1 MDDDDEDDE
10 VDDEEDESDDMD
22 CEGEDGDEMPP
33 NSKRRLAAAAA
44 SSSSGLKKSA
54 AGLCVSA
61 GSFSDPSDM
70 PGLAHFLE
78 HMVFMGSEKYP
89 DENSF
94 DDFIQRTGGT
104 DNAHTDCETTVFY
117 FETQRKSFREGSKS
131 TSLGECVFLKL
142 HLQFIIWAR
151 LKFRIKSS
159 IKGRIQIVPPKRSLP
174 HSQRLEG
181 FDFRS

>member
-1 MDDDDEDDE
+1 MWILVLCFQGEDDEMDDDEDDEGDDDDDEDDE
-10 VDDEEDESDDMD
+10 SDEMD
-22 CEGEDGDEMPP
+22 CEGEDGDGDEMPP
-33 NSKRRLAAAAA
+33 SSRRRMAA

-117 FETQRKSFREGSKS
+117 FETQRKSFREGK
-131 TSLGECVFLKL
+131 
-142 HLQFIIWAR
+142 
-151 LKFRIKSS
+151 
-159 IKGRIQIVPPKRSLP
+159 KRK
-174 HSQRLEG
+174 
-181 FDFRS
+181 

>member
-1 MDDDDEDDE
+1 MDDDEDDE
-10 VDDEEDESDDMD
+10 VDDDDDEDESDEMD
-22 CEGEDGDEMPP
+22 CEGEDGDDDELPP
-33 NSKRRLAAAAA
+33 NSRRRMAAAAA

-61 GSFSDPSDM
+61 GSFSDPADM

-131 TSLGECVFLKL
+131 SLLKGPASVNVF
-142 HLQFIIWAR
+142 F
-151 LKFRIKSS
+151 
-159 IKGRIQIVPPKRSLP
+159 
-174 HSQRLEG
+174 
-181 FDFRS
+181 